1 MKIYIDLD
9 INNISRYEMSDMIN
23 NVARNAEYSF

>member
-1 MKIYIDLD
+1 MKIYIYLD
-9 INNISRYEMSDMIN
+9 INNISRYEMSELIN